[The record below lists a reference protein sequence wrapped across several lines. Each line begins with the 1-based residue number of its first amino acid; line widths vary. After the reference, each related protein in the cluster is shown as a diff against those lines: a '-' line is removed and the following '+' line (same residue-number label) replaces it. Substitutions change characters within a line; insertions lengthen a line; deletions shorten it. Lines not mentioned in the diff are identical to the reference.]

1 MTVLGCVVMKNWLPL
16 VLGPQLAMETLPG
29 AECLREKWRSAGMC
43 AEGGRRHVRRGQ
55 RADQPRKTNE
65 QSPGASE

>member
-1 MTVLGCVVMKNWLPL
+1 MMKNWLPL

-29 AECLREKWRSAGMC
+29 AECLREKWRSAGVR
-43 AEGGRRHVRRGQ
+43 AEGGRRDVRTGQ
-55 RADQPRKTNE
+55 RAAQLRKTNE